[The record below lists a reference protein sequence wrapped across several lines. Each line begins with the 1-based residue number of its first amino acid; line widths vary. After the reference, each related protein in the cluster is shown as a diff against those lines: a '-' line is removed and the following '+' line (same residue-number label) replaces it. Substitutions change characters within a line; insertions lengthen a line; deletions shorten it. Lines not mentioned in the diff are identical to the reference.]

1 MAFGDTIKKVTAIN
15 KQTGSE
21 YLNKQVNAVLQTEK
35 NPRVIWR
42 QLTLSIYQSPS
53 NLKLHTQRI
62 LYCLDNDLHKGLSE
76 YASGALY
83 DLFVTL
89 NEKGSELRHRMFNL
103 ASPIMSFADRAYF
116 QVWLS
121 ENTDKNLACY
131 QFSGSVLK
139 SKTCQNQN
147 GDTKNS
153 FRVSPPFENTLE
165 EAKYKIESGQLEQAQ
180 TLLEDFCLKKINNI
194 ASQQELQR
202 FYFYTKDKK
211 SMDAFMLQLKDS
223 GVKVP
228 KTWIELQALSK
239 AW

>member
-1 MAFGDTIKKVTAIN
+1 MTAIN
-15 KQTGSE
+15 KQTGSK
-21 YLNKQVNAVLQTEK
+21 YLNKQEDAVLQTEK

-42 QLTLSIYQSPS
+42 QLTLGIYQSPN

-62 LYCLDNDLHKGLSE
+62 LFCLDNGLDKGLSE
-76 YASGALY
+76 YASGALH

-89 NEKGSELRHRMFNL
+89 NDKGIELRHRMFNL
-103 ASPIMSFADRAYF
+103 ASPIMSFVDRAYF

-131 QFSGSVLK
+131 QFSGSVLE
-139 SKTCQNQN
+139 SKTCQDQN
-147 GDTKNS
+147 GETKNS
-153 FRVSPPFENTLE
+153 FRISPVFENTLE

-180 TLLEDFCLKKINNI
+180 TLLEDSCLKNVNSI
-194 ASQQELQR
+194 AAQQELQR
-202 FYFYTKDKK
+202 FYFHTKNKK
-211 SMDAFMLQLKDS
+211 SMDAFMSRLKDS
-223 GVKVP
+223 GVKAP

>member
-1 MAFGDTIKKVTAIN
+1 MTAIN
-15 KQTGSE
+15 KQAGSE
-21 YLNKQVNAVLQTEK
+21 YLNKQADAVLQAEK

-42 QLTLSIYQSPS
+42 QLTLGVYQSPS

-62 LYCLDNDLHKGLSE
+62 LFCLDNGLDKRLSE
-76 YASGALY
+76 YASGALH

-89 NEKGSELRHRMFNL
+89 NDKGSELRHRMFHL
-103 ASPIMSFADRAYF
+103 ASPIMSFVDRAYF

-139 SKTCQNQN
+139 SKTCQDQN
-147 GDTKNS
+147 GETKNS
-153 FRVSPPFENTLE
+153 FRVSHAFKNALE

-180 TLLEDFCLKKINNI
+180 NLLENSCLKNVNDI
-194 ASQQELQR
+194 ATQQELQR
-202 FYFYTKDKK
+202 FYFYTRNKK
-211 SMDAFMLQLKDS
+211 AMDAFMIRLKDS